1 MARVQSLRVREQRGI
16 ATLEMNLSAGLLDA
30 DMHADLLA
38 AVEEIQLSDDIRVV
52 VLRSRGRNFCEGS
65 VSDGPH
71 DGIAA
76 LATLRVPVIASL
88 QGKVFD
94 EGLELALACD
104 LRFAAS
110 GARLGM
116 TQLSRGILPSHGGT
130 QRLPRLIG
138 RGRATRMVLLSEV
151 LSARQAEKSG
161 LIHQVEEGAQLNR
174 KVMAVARSMATRS
187 PVAQKLAKEA
197 LLASGDLPLAEGLRL
212 EGDLYVLSQSTADRD
227 EGLASFREKRRPKFI
242 GR

>member
-1 MARVQSLRVREQRGI
+1 LARIQSLRIREQRGI
-16 ATLEMNLSAGLLDA
+16 ATLEMNLSAGLFDA
-30 DMHADLLA
+30 DMHADLVA

-76 LATLRVPVIASL
+76 LASL
-88 QGKVFD
+88 GKVFD

-227 EGLASFREKRRPKFI
+227 EGLTSFREKRRPKFI

>member
-1 MARVQSLRVREQRGI
+1 
-16 ATLEMNLSAGLLDA
+16 
-30 DMHADLLA
+30 
-38 AVEEIQLSDDIRVV
+38 
-52 VLRSRGRNFCEGS
+52 
-65 VSDGPH
+65 
-71 DGIAA
+71 
-76 LATLRVPVIASL
+76 
-88 QGKVFD
+88 
-94 EGLELALACD
+94 
-104 LRFAAS
+104 
-110 GARLGM
+110 
-116 TQLSRGILPSHGGT
+116 
-130 QRLPRLIG
+130 
-138 RGRATRMVLLSEV
+138 MVLLSEV